1 MAEFLLEL
9 FGEEIPAR
17 MQKQAA
23 EDLQSLFAEQLKAN
37 NLEFTTCI
45 AHVTPRRLAL
55 VVDGLP
61 IQQPDMLDERKGPK
75 VGSPDGAIQGFLKGA
90 GLDSLDQAQQR
101 ETDKGVFWYAVT
113 KRFGQPTADILPE
126 LVGKVITNFPWPKS
140 MRWSAH
146 KLSWVRPLHNIL
158 MVLNGVPIV
167 AKLEFGPTLSYTGTH
182 YTRGHR
188 FLAPEPFEV
197 DCFSA
202 YEAKL
207 KQRFVILDRNER
219 KAEIA
224 RQLHTAAAKEGLDL
238 VADNGLLE
246 EVTGLVEWPTVLIG
260 SIDADYMDLPREV
273 RQVTMRENQK
283 YFTLANK
290 DGSSAP
296 RFAIVAN
303 VPGSD
308 GGATIIAGNE
318 RVLRARLSD
327 ARFFWDQDLKVK
339 LADRLQALE
348 KVTFHAKLGTLREKA
363 ERISALARELAKN
376 IPGCDPALA
385 AKAGL
390 LAKADLTSGMV
401 GEFPELQGIMGGY
414 YARQEGLGDAIAD
427 AIAEHYRPAGPNDF
441 CPTKPNSIA
450 VALADKLDTLVGFF
464 AIDELPTGSRDP
476 YALRRAAL
484 GIIRLVLENKLHLPL
499 ISLIGKTTLIHGK
512 VADPSRILAFITDR
526 LKVQLRDEAIGHTLV
541 EAVLASNAGDDLL
554 RIVQRAKA
562 LQAFIT
568 TADGDPLLA
577 AYRRAANILAIESK
591 KASTTY
597 GADFDDSLLSEVAEK
612 YLGAHL
618 KIALGEAHDLT
629 DAGKYEDSMSVLAKL
644 RPLLDAFFDQVL
656 VNDPDPKLRQN
667 RLKLLAAITQT
678 FDAIADFSKIEG

>member
-23 EDLQSLFAEQLKAN
+23 EDLQRLFSEQLTAS
-37 NLEFTTCI
+37 NLEFTTAI

-75 VGSPDGAIQGFLKGA
+75 LGSPEGAIQGFLKGA
-90 GLDSLDQAQQR
+90 GLESLDQAEQR
-101 ETDKGVFWYAVT
+101 TTDKGVFWYAVT
-113 KRFGQPTADILPE
+113 KKFGQPTADILPE
-126 LVGKVITNFPWPKS
+126 LVGKVITGFPWPKS

-167 AKLEFGPTLSYTGTH
+167 TRLEFGPTLSYTGTY

-197 DCFSA
+197 DCFTA

-207 KQRFVILDRNER
+207 KQRFVILDRDER

-224 RQLHTAAAKEGLDL
+224 RQLNSAAAKEGLEL

-260 SIDADYMDLPREV
+260 SIDADFMDLPREM

-327 ARFFWDQDLKVK
+327 ARFFWDQDLKNK
-339 LADRLQALE
+339 LEDRLPTLE
-348 KVTFHAKLGTLREKA
+348 AITFHAKLGTVRDKA
-363 ERISALARELAKN
+363 ERISALAAYIAKD
-376 IPGCDPALA
+376 IPGADASLA
-385 AKAGL
+385 QKAGL

-401 GEFPELQGIMGGY
+401 GEFPELQGIIGGY

-441 CPTKPNSIA
+441 CPTKPVSVA

-484 GIIRLVLENKLHLPL
+484 GIIRLIQENNLRLPLLTLIDAAAKLH
-499 ISLIGKTTLIHGK
+499 GKTT
-512 VADPSRILAFITDR
+512 DTNRILAFIIDR
-526 LKVQLRDEAIGHTLV
+526 LKVQLRDEGIGHDRV
-541 EAVLASNAGDDLL
+541 EAVNTGDDLL
-554 RIVQRAKA
+554 RIKHRADA
-562 LQAFIT
+562 LQAFLIDSD
-568 TADGDPLLA
+568 AVQLLA
-577 AYRRAANILAIESK
+577 AYRRAANILGIESK
-591 KASTTY
+591 KDQTIYSP
-597 GADFDDSLLSEVAEK
+597 DFDATMLAEPSESE
-612 YLGAHL
+612 LGAHL
-618 KIALGEAHDLT
+618 KIALAEAQQLT
-629 DAGKYEDSMSVLAKL
+629 ADEKYMQSMALLAGL
-644 RPLLDAFFDQVL
+644 RGPLDAFFEKVL
-656 VNDPDPKLRQN
+656 VNDPDPKLRAN
-667 RLKLLAAITQT
+667 RLRLLAAITET
-678 FDAIADFSKIEG
+678 FNAIADFSKIEG